1 MKLLTKE
8 IIANLEKAPLYSTD
22 GKNITP
28 IIVKFF
34 HPLSNWTW
42 YAVEGSLVCSEHSCF
57 DCTECPKES
66 WTEFMFFGLVDGH
79 EKELGYFS
87 LSELESVRIHGLKIE
102 RDMHFDGYVLNKAG
116 SPPSVSKPTVHY
128 AGKQEVA

>member
-8 IIANLEKAPLYSTD
+8 ITAKLEKAPLYSTE

-34 HPLSNWTW
+34 TPWTNWTW
-42 YAVEGSLVCSEHSCF
+42 YAVEGAKNGEG
-57 DCTECPKES
+57 DWE
-66 WTEFMFFGLVDGH
+66 FFGLIEGH
-79 EKELGYFS
+79 EKELGYFH
-87 LSELESVRIHGLKIE
+87 LSELQSISGPFGLKIE

-116 SPPSVSKPTVHY
+116 SPPSVSKPTIHY
-128 AGKQEVA
+128 AGKESA